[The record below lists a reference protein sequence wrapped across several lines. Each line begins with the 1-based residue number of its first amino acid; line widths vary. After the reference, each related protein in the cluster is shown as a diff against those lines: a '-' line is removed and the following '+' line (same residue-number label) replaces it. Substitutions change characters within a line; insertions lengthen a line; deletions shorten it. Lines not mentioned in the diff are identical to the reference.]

1 MIRGHYKD
9 QVFKTE
15 IPVNIRLAEAPS
27 FGQTIF
33 DYATRSSGAVAYRRL
48 ADELLERFH
57 KALNK

>member
-1 MIRGHYKD
+1 MIREHYEN

-48 ADELLERFH
+48 ANELLERCN